1 MSAVIEPV
9 LEFLH
14 APTPAG
20 WQQAALEHLPELL
33 IDHANCEKKG
43 GQQCDQSD
51 YRYVEYPHLLQKM
64 SRVLRV
70 RNCATLNKWWM

>member
-14 APTPAG
+14 APTPSG

-33 IDHANCEKKG
+33 IDHANCEKKA
-43 GQQCDQSD
+43 QAMRS
-51 YRYVEYPHLLQKM
+51 V
-64 SRVLRV
+64 
-70 RNCATLNKWWM
+70 

>member
-33 IDHANCEKKG
+33 IDHANCEKKAA
-43 GQQCDQSD
+43 SNAIS
-51 YRYVEYPHLLQKM
+51 HLPVCRTSALIAKD
-64 SRVLRV
+64 V
-70 RNCATLNKWWM
+70 